1 MWVLEFL
8 FLVIGGAL
16 AIPGIVT
23 EKVPNASEVL
33 KRIEPY
39 QPWFGIALLV
49 WGILDF
55 LTGLLL
61 SGRVVGSGIISG
73 VLLFLAILVEIFL
86 GLILSMNFLKTIKEL
101 PAKEMLKFE
110 SMLLKYQTALGIGG
124 IVGGV
129 YIFLRYTILFFVR
142 F

>member
-1 MWVLEFL
+1 MWFFEFL

-16 AIPGIVT
+16 AIPNIVT

-39 QPWFGIALLV
+39 QPWFGLALLI

-55 LTGLLL
+55 LTGIIL
-61 SGRVVGSGIISG
+61 SGRIVGAGILSGI
-73 VLLFLAILVEIFL
+73 LLFIVILVEIFL

-101 PAKEMLKFE
+101 PAKEIKKFE
-110 SMLLKYQTALGIGG
+110 VILVKYQTLLGIGG
-124 IVGGV
+124 IIAGV
-129 YIFLRYTILFFVR
+129 YILLRYTILFFAR